1 MNGPPGNPRNLQG
14 HKTFNEY
21 KWSFRGTCPVDN
33 GSDKYWATL
42 VTDGFIE
49 VEKLIAFCEER
60 KNKPIFQEDHAKDLC
75 AAFGGIVTL
84 IGYHRGGVRIQSTA
98 Q

>member
-1 MNGPPGNPRNLQG
+1 MM
-14 HKTFNEY
+14 TNEY

-49 VEKLIAFCEER
+49 VEKLLDFCEER

-84 IGYHRGGVRIQSTA
+84 IGHHRGGVRIQSTA